1 MPWRCEGT
9 SPERDPGGHLAD
21 SAAGQSGIRT
31 PSSPSRFDPRVLP
44 SRRLQGEATFLKLNN
59 HRFIQRDPDEQ
70 AERDD
75 RLYREYFGTL
85 DPSVVASTSAASF
98 QHDFRNGAVYYY
110 SGPHG
115 VNIHACYAAYADF
128 LNHL

>member
-1 MPWRCEGT
+1 MSRP
-9 SPERDPGGHLAD
+9 
-21 SAAGQSGIRT
+21 SATTTYIVST
-31 PSSPSRFDPRVLP
+31 
-44 SRRLQGEATFLKLNN
+44 
-59 HRFIQRDPDEQ
+59 
-70 AERDD
+70 
-75 RLYREYFGTL
+75 FGTL

-110 SGPHG
+110 SEPHG